1 MKHFFTVL
9 ISLICFS
16 TPAQKATITKTHT
29 QGIERPKLVVGIMVD
44 QMRWDFLY
52 RYYNRYAPNG
62 GFKRMLHNGFT
73 CENTFIPYAPTVTA
87 CGHTCVYTGSVPAI
101 HGITGN
107 AWWDY
112 EKNRTVYCSEDKTV
126 KTVGST
132 GNAGEMSPRNMLTTT
147 IGDELRLATNFKS
160 KVIGV
165 AIKDRGGILPA
176 GHSAN
181 AAYWYDSK
189 SGNWITSTYYMNEL
203 PQWVQAFNDK
213 KYADAFYTAG
223 WNTMF
228 PINTYVQSSK
238 DENEFEGK
246 PFGAEQK
253 GFPYDLKQF
262 VGKNYGIISSTP
274 YGNTITAMMAKE
286 AIINE
291 SMGKDSITDF
301 LAVSFS
307 SPDYVGHA
315 FGPNSIEVED
325 TYLRLDKE
333 LGEFFD
339 FLDKTVGKGQY
350 LSFITA
356 DHGVAH
362 VPGFM
367 NEHKLP
373 GGAVDDNKLV
383 SDLNKLLAEKYKNN
397 NLVLSAYNYQVSLNH
412 AVIDSAD
419 LDKEDIIEDV
429 IRYATKIQGIDR
441 VFAIDELME
450 QPMSAAVKDRLAN
463 GWHPKRS
470 GDVQLIFAPGWID
483 GGKTGTTH
491 GLWNPY
497 DSHIPLVWYGWNI
510 KPGRSTEEVYM
521 TDIAATLAAML
532 RIQMPNGCVG
542 KPIQAVLK

>member
-1 MKHFFTVL
+1 MKQFLALLFS
-9 ISLICFS
+9 IYCFS
-16 TPAQKATITKTHT
+16 ASAQRTAVAKPKQQET
-29 QGIERPKLVVGIMVD
+29 ERPKLVVGIMVD

-52 RYYNRYAPNG
+52 RYYNRYLPNG
-62 GFKRMLHNGFT
+62 GFKRMLNNGFA
-73 CENTFIPYAPTVTA
+73 CDNTFIPYAPTVTA
-87 CGHTCVYTGSVPAI
+87 CGHTCVYTGSVPAV

-126 KTVGST
+126 KTVGNT

-147 IGDELRLATNFKS
+147 IGDELRLATNFRS
-160 KVIGV
+160 KVIGI

-189 SGNWITSTYYMNEL
+189 SGDWITSTYYMNEL
-203 PQWVQAFNDK
+203 PQWVKDFNAK
-213 KYADAFYTAG
+213 KQVDVFYNTG
-223 WNTMF
+223 WNTMY
-228 PINTYVQSSK
+228 PINSYVQSSK
-238 DENEFEGK
+238 DENEFESK

-253 GFPYDLKQF
+253 SFPYDLKRF
-262 VGKNYGIISSTP
+262 IGKNYGTVSSTP
-274 YGNTITAMMAKE
+274 YGNTLTTMMAKE
-286 AIINE
+286 AVLHE
-291 SMGKDSITDF
+291 AMGKDSITDF

-333 LGEFFD
+333 LGELFD

-383 SDLNKLLAEKYKNN
+383 SDLNKILAEKYKHN
-397 NLVLSAYNYQVSLNH
+397 NLVLSAYNYQISLNH
-412 AVIDSAD
+412 TIIDTAH
-419 LDKEDIIEDV
+419 LDKEDIVEDV
-429 IRYATKIQGIDR
+429 IKFASKIEGIDR
-441 VFAIDELME
+441 VFAIEELME
-450 QPMSAAVKDRLAN
+450 QPMNAVVKNRLAN

-470 GDVQLIFAPGWID
+470 GDVQLLFAPGWID

-510 KPGRSTEEVYM
+510 KQGRSTEEVYM
-521 TDIAATLAAML
+521 TDIAATLAALL

-542 KPIQAVLK
+542 KPIQAVMK